1 MWVLELLGSHSKTR
15 KGQKMKNTDIIC
27 DKCGWKT
34 FTNAISMHWDVK
46 CPDCKN
52 MIKVDINLSDTG
64 YFNDVMA

>member
-1 MWVLELLGSHSKTR
+1 
-15 KGQKMKNTDIIC
+15 MKNTDIIC